1 MTNTEVSEFTKPSAE
16 DTQTITN
23 WLDSED
29 GECVKFV
36 VLLFWFLVLV
46 FGFVAFGY
54 WMKRQMD
61 YNKQAEADP
70 NQIK

>member
-1 MTNTEVSEFTKPSAE
+1 MSSTDIIYGIGDLCYWAFENTLEPLGDMPWMV
-16 DTQTITN
+16 
-23 WLDSED
+23 
-29 GECVKFV
+29 
-36 VLLFWFLVLV
+36 VLV

>member
-1 MTNTEVSEFTKPSAE
+1 MDEHFVIYFAFLVFHLFIFSVRFRQGMTNTEVSEFTKPSAE

-46 FGFVAFGY
+46 F
-54 WMKRQMD
+54 
-61 YNKQAEADP
+61 
-70 NQIK
+70 